1 MNRRQLTIVRSSFGY
16 LHTFDLYV
24 ALGCDAVAAVVVG
37 VVVVA
42 ADAVD
47 VAVAADDVF
56 VKYLNLNQM
65 LTLSP
70 NYRVHLQHILRRDY
84 QLMVLINALI
94 LYLNYSNGRCHFPLH
109 IRV

>member
-1 MNRRQLTIVRSSFGY
+1 MSRHQLTTDLSSFDY

-24 ALGCDAVAAVVVG
+24 VLVYYDVVVDAAV

-42 ADAVD
+42 ADDGAVVVAVD
-47 VAVAADDVF
+47 DVS
-56 VKYLNLNQM
+56 VKYPNLNQM
-65 LTLSP
+65 LTLLP
-70 NYRVHLQHILRRDY
+70 NYRVRPQHILRRDY

-94 LYLNYSNGRCHFPLH
+94 LYLNYSDGCCHFPLR